1 MGSRLYGC
9 VILMT
14 YTKGRFSDDSLLNTG
29 CKKKLGQSFFIFRF
43 TDPPDPFFWKLKKK
57 IKEIFFNFIFLF
69 PSDTCQYS
77 TGVQLCF
84 FVLSF
89 LLLPG

>member
-1 MGSRLYGC
+1 MLN
-9 VILMT
+9 L
-14 YTKGRFSDDSLLNTG
+14 TKLGNTRAL
-29 CKKKLGQSFFIFRF
+29 LGQSFFIFRF
-43 TDPPDPFFWKLKKK
+43 TDPPYPIFWKLKKK
-57 IKEIFFNFIFLF
+57 KKKKKINFIFLF
-69 PSDTCQYS
+69 PSDLCQYS